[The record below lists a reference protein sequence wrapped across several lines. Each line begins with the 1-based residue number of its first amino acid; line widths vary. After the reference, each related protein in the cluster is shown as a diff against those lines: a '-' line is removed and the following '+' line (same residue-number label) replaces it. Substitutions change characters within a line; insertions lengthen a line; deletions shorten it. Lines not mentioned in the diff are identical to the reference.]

1 MKLPATLAV
10 ALDAL
15 LAHKGRSALTSLGIV
30 IGVGAVIALV
40 AAGEGARAKLDERLA
55 TAGKDL
61 IMIRAGSRTNQMA
74 VADFTP
80 LTSADADALR
90 RQLGSVLNGVAE
102 VQVTQ
107 RIASTGQASTGAIVV
122 GSTPDIFQL
131 RGWELAF
138 GRFYTNEDLRRSAA
152 VCLLGDTVRRKLFP
166 DAPNPVG
173 KTIRIDRTLF
183 QVIGVTAPKGRS
195 ATGADQDDQIFVP
208 ITTLQQRLAGEEKAN
223 LIITAAKSEEVLPA
237 ALTEIDRV
245 LRARHKL
252 KPDAPADFEVTSVQ
266 ELADLA
272 SVIANTL
279 QALSAVIASVS
290 LVVGGVGVMNIMLVA
305 VSERTSEIGL
315 RVAVGARPS
324 DVLGQFL
331 GEAVLLAVLGGAI
344 GVALGLAAA
353 AALAFG
359 LDWPMVVSPDVI
371 ALAVGVSAA
380 VGIGFGFYPAWKAS
394 RLEPIV
400 ALRQE

>member
-1 MKLPATLAV
+1 MKLPSILAV

-15 LAHKGRSALTSLGIV
+15 VAHKARSALTSLGIV

-40 AAGEGARAKLDERLA
+40 AAGEGARSKLDERLA

-74 VADFTP
+74 VADFTA
-80 LTSADADALR
+80 LSSADAEALR
-90 RQLGSVLNGVAE
+90 RQLGSVLAGVAE

-107 RIASTGQASTGAIVV
+107 RIASTGQTSTGVVVV
-122 GSTPDIFQL
+122 GSTPEIQRL
-131 RGWELAF
+131 RGWDMAF
-138 GRFYTNEDLRRSAA
+138 GRFYNAEDMRRAA
-152 VCLLGDTVRRKLFP
+152 TVCLLGDTVRKKLFP
-166 DAPNPVG
+166 ETPNPVG
-173 KTIRIDRTLF
+173 RTVRIDRTLF
-183 QVIGVTAPKGRS
+183 RIIGVTAPKGRS

-208 ITTLQQRLAGEEKAN
+208 ITTLQQRLAGEEKVN
-223 LIITAAKSEEVLPA
+223 LIMAAAKSEDVLPA

-252 KPDAPADFEVTSVQ
+252 KPEAPADFEVTSVQ

-290 LVVGGVGVMNIMLVA
+290 LIVGGVGVMNIMLVA

-315 RVAVGARPS
+315 RVAVGARPA

-331 GEAVLLAVLGGAI
+331 GEAVLLAVLGGTI
-344 GVALGLAAA
+344 GVLLGLAAA
-353 AALAFG
+353 WAMAIG
-359 LDWPMVVSPDVI
+359 LDWPMVVPPGII